1 MLLYRTR
8 TLPRLREQ
16 SGTGG
21 TGAPASDTQ
30 EGPTQ
35 PRCPC
40 PWGREDA
47 AYGGEPAHHSACP
60 AKFPVKVN
68 PQCYFLVPVNSQ
80 PKAFPPGDKQGCRP
94 CEPARGAACA
104 EACPHT
110 ASARRPTGSG
120 GSPPG
125 IGEFSSAWWAAERE
139 DERDEG
145 SGFAQRKEW
154 AREKNNRGFPGS
166 SVLKNPSVNAGDA
179 GSIPAAGG
187 ATQPVHRNFGA
198 SALVQ
203 ELRLLQP
210 ACPPPTAGEATAR
223 RPRATAKGRPT
234 PHSSRKAHRAT
245 NTQLSRKQLNN
256 KLRKY

>member
-80 PKAFPPGDKQGCRP
+80 PKAFPPGNKQGCRP

-104 EACPHT
+104 EACPRT

-154 AREKNNRGFPGS
+154 AREKKQQGLPRELSAKESICQRRRRGFDPCCGRSNTARAPKLWGLCSSPGAATTAARVPAS
-166 SVLKNPSVNAGDA
+166 HRRRSHLK
-179 GSIPAAGG
+179 
-187 ATQPVHRNFGA
+187 A
-198 SALVQ
+198 SARHSQ
-203 ELRLLQP
+203 G
-210 ACPPPTAGEATAR
+210 PPH
-223 RPRATAKGRPT
+223 T
-234 PHSSRKAHRAT
+234 PQLEKSPQSNQHPSSAE
-245 NTQLSRKQLNN
+245 NS
-256 KLRKY
+256 